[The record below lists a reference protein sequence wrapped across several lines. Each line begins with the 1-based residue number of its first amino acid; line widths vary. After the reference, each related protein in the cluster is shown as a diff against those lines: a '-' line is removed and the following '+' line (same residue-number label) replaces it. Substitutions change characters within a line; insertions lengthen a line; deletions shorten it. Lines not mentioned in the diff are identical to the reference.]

1 MLLVMVV
8 EHHAVAGMKDME
20 ELFKKLA
27 DTVALGVEAGA
38 VIIIAYGALEA
49 LYKTL
54 LAIARGTTEKGHR
67 RSVLVQFGVWLL
79 MGLEFE
85 LAADVVRSVIAPT
98 WREIGQLAAIGLI
111 RTFLNYF
118 LEKDLREYDPSLV
131 SEPAR
136 PDLEKVA

>member
-1 MLLVMVV
+1 
-8 EHHAVAGMKDME
+8 ME

-38 VIIIAYGALEA
+38 VIIIAYGAIEA
-49 LYKTL
+49 IYQTL
-54 LAIARGTTEKGHR
+54 LAVVRGHTRAGGRKH
-67 RSVLVQFGVWLL
+67 VLVQFGVWLL

-85 LAADVVRSVIAPT
+85 LAADVVRSVISPSWT
-98 WREIGQLAAIGLI
+98 EIGQLAAIGLI

-118 LEKDLREYDPSLV
+118 LEKDLKEYDPGLV
-131 SEPAR
+131 SEPPR